1 MTYHELI
8 ELYKTGKLDDIQK
21 RKVESDIERQD
32 AISEYLFDQEELPAF
47 SDFRENRTE
56 DGASF
61 DDTVKESETFTRMI
75 QAAIRRTFIKAGVIV
90 GTVVLLIVCFII
102 FALPQIVDIF
112 YYDPSETAGI
122 TEYDE
127 TNRISLDLSVYSELF
142 LPGTFRDRVEVI
154 GNGNG
159 KYDITVL
166 QSSSMTG
173 VFHNVAGTI
182 NKGKMILYDADLL
195 GRPSDN
201 VFFSAEDVVDTWY
214 TAEGGMGAA
223 GYKNEAF
230 EWLEELNDSDYY
242 KVYFTLDRVMG
253 YEDFVKWVQEN
264 EVNLDWCLLCQRNPW
279 YDKENDQAEYFS
291 DKHIGFLYSASAS
304 SMGYDT
310 NQYPLLTQYSL
321 SETSS
326 EKENWV
332 ISEDNMKQH
341 VVSMLRYMADEKKFC
356 KMMDME
362 YTDSEFNAFADNI
375 EKYGLNLY
383 GFTVIAQKD
392 EILNISE
399 LDEIDY
405 VYAEPYR

>member
-8 ELYKTGKLDDIQK
+8 ALYKTGKLDDAQK
-21 RKVESDIERQD
+21 RKVEEDIERQD
-32 AISEYLFDQEELPAF
+32 AISEYLFDQEELSVF
-47 SDFRENRTE
+47 SDLRNGTKE
-56 DGASF
+56 DALLEETDG
-61 DDTVKESETFTRMI
+61 ESEKFTKMI
-75 QAAIRRTFIKAGVIV
+75 QSAIRKIFIKTGVIV
-90 GTVVLLIVCFII
+90 GVVVLLIVCFII
-102 FALPQIVDIF
+102 FALPQIVDLF
-112 YYDPSETAGI
+112 YYDPSEVAGT

-142 LPGTFRDRVEVI
+142 LPGTFRDSVEVI

-201 VFFSAEDVVDTWY
+201 VFFPAEDVVDTWY
-214 TAEGGMGAA
+214 TVDGAMGAA

-230 EWLEELNDSDYY
+230 ERLEELNDSDYY
-242 KVYFTLDRVMG
+242 KAYFTLDQVMG
-253 YEDFVKWVQEN
+253 YEDFVKWVQKT
-264 EVNLDWCLLCQRNPW
+264 EVNPDWCVLCQRNPW
-279 YDKENDQAEYFS
+279 YDKGNDQTEYFS
-291 DKHIGFLYSASAS
+291 DKHIGFLYSSSAW
-304 SMGYDT
+304 SMGYDAD
-310 NQYPLLTQYSL
+310 QYPLLTQYSL

-326 EKENWV
+326 EKDDWV

-341 VVSMLRYMADEKKFC
+341 MVSMLRYMADEKKFC

-362 YTDSEFNAFADNI
+362 YTDSDFNAFADNI

-383 GFTVIAQKD
+383 GFTVVAQKD

-405 VYAEPYR
+405 VYTEPYR